1 MTDEQSVKEAFA
13 ELSKMGYTYAH
24 TAGTYD
30 FIAPEKFYEYAKDAG
45 IEICGTHYDWNRITG
60 DVEGTVAYHKALGTN
75 IIGIGGMPGPAREDE
90 EELDKFI
97 ALFNETA
104 RKYAPYGMKLTYH
117 HHSFEFK
124 KLKDGRTTLF
134 DRLVEGFTE
143 PNISF
148 VLDTYW
154 LQHGGKDIRATI
166 EQLAGRVDI
175 LHLKDMEAMRCY
187 KVAGT
192 NAVYFAPS
200 ITEVGSGNIN
210 FKDIIPLAEKC
221 GAKYFV
227 VEDDRAV
234 EVGSYDAV
242 RKSAEYIKAE
252 LIEK

>member
-1 MTDEQSVKEAFA
+1 
-13 ELSKMGYTYAH
+13 
-24 TAGTYD
+24 
-30 FIAPEKFYEYAKDAG
+30 
-45 IEICGTHYDWNRITG
+45 
-60 DVEGTVAYHKALGTN
+60 
-75 IIGIGGMPGPAREDE
+75 MPGPAREDE
-90 EELDKFI
+90 AELAKFI
-97 ALFNETA
+97 ELFNETA
-104 RKYAPYGMKLTYH
+104 MNYAPYGMKLTYH

-124 KLKDGRTTLF
+124 KLSDGRTTLF
-134 DRLVEGFTE
+134 DKLVEGFTE

-175 LHLKDMEAMRCY
+175 LHLKDMEAMRRY
-187 KVAGT
+187 AVAGT
-192 NAVYFAPS
+192 NTVYFAPG

-234 EVGSYDAV
+234 DVGSYDAV
-242 RKSAEYIKAE
+242 RKSADYIKAE
-252 LIEK
+252 LLEK